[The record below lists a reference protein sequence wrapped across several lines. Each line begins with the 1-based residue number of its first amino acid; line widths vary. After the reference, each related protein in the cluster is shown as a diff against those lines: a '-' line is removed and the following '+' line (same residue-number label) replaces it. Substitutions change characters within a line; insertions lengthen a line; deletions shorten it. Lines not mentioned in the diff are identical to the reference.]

1 MSWFMAAIYDRFMRG
16 SERAGLDAWRQELL
30 RDVAGD
36 VLEVGAG
43 TGANLAHYPGSIR
56 RLTVTEPDR
65 AMRRQ
70 LDRRLRHTSSL
81 HSSAAVA
88 AQAEHLPFAD
98 ASFDAVVATLVFCS
112 VEDPARA
119 IREVRRVLRP
129 GGRFYF
135 LEHVESDRPSR
146 VRWQHRVEPVWKRVA
161 DNCHLTRRTEET
173 IVAAGFTLDWVKRE
187 SMRKAM
193 PIVRATVR
201 GVARA
206 PGAA

>member
-1 MSWFMAAIYDRFMRG
+1 MSWFMAAIYDRFMLG
-16 SERAGLDAWRQELL
+16 SERAGLDLWRRELL
-30 RDVAGD
+30 RSVAGE
-36 VLEVGAG
+36 VLEIGAG
-43 TGANLAHYPGSIR
+43 TGANLAHYPGSIE

-70 LDRRLRHTSSL
+70 LDRRLRETAPF
-81 HSSAAVA
+81 HSSAAIA
-88 AQAEHLPFAD
+88 AQAERLPFAD
-98 ASFDAVVATLVFCS
+98 ASFDAVVATLVLCS

-119 IREVRRVLRP
+119 LGEVRRVLRP
-129 GGRFYF
+129 GGRFHF

-146 VRWQHRVEPVWKRVA
+146 LRWQHLLEPVWRRVA

-173 IVAAGFTLDWVKRE
+173 IVAAGFTIEWVKRE

-193 PIVRATVR
+193 PILRATVR
-201 GVARA
+201 GVARS